1 MGNFPAINTD
11 PYQIVSFASANR
23 IATPTAVVH
32 VNKGNFNAVQIFF
45 SFTVDAGTD
54 TVVINFDTWNSR
66 GGSAGTGSWVEVF
79 ETAALGDVGEFLYQF
94 GGVGAATANV
104 NSLIHPGA
112 KIRIR
117 PVHTGTDGLTYSI
130 TTSWLRA

>member
-1 MGNFPAINTD
+1 MCYPALSTE
-11 PYQIVSFASANR
+11 PYQILSFASANR
-23 IATPTAVVH
+23 IATPTEVIH
-32 VNKGNFNAVQIFF
+32 RNSGNFNAVQFFF

-66 GGSAGTGSWVEVF
+66 GGSDGTGSWVEVI
-79 ETAALGDVGEFLYQF
+79 ETAAMGDVGEFLYQI

-104 NSLIHPGA
+104 NSVLSPGA